1 MGINQWLISFSWS
14 VDLNLFLDFFFLVFL
29 IWSVDLFSLA
39 FCLDR
44 KEFNGKSIID
54 RPAKELGDYEIENS
68 DSE

>member
-1 MGINQWLISFSWS
+1 VADLLLLVCGSES
-14 VDLNLFLDFFFLVFL
+14 VFGFFFLVFL